1 MDEIE
6 ELITIELSEYRELC
20 KFKEDVLKK
29 KIEFDGGVIYINK
42 IVPAS
47 KEKSIVKIQETVLE
61 RQLRYKNLSNEELS
75 REAAKEFVPINEMIE
90 KTDIQRG
97 SVIDRGRT
105 AQNNFRLIMREV
117 RDRNPPRAQRQKARD
132 DKKRN
137 G

>member
-1 MDEIE
+1 M
-6 ELITIELSEYRELC
+6 S
-20 KFKEDVLKK
+20 
-29 KIEFDGGVIYINK
+29 
-42 IVPAS
+42 
-47 KEKSIVKIQETVLE
+47 ETVLE
-61 RQLRYKNLSNEELS
+61 RQLRYKNLSNKELS
-75 REAAKEFVPINEMIE
+75 REASKEFVFIDEMIE
-90 KTDIQRG
+90 KTDLQKG